1 MRVIIALVAAA
12 LSFSLNGCAR
22 PHQAAYA
29 HPVRSNWHPQSP
41 VRSNWHPQSRPSPQ
55 KLTKASLGKPTPP
68 IGKVPKH
75 IKPSMVKLSSPPNK
89 LPEPTTERPVP
100 PLPPKKPEQS
110 SSATPAS
117 IPSGEDSGT
126 VEQER
131 EAKFKAAEAKAKREG
146 VEALTSEDIDGLSL
160 EQIKKLRGY

>member
-1 MRVIIALVAAA
+1 MRVIIALIAVA

-22 PHQAAYA
+22 PNQAAYA
-29 HPVRSNWHPQSP
+29 QP
-41 VRSNWHPQSRPSPQ
+41 VRSNWHPQSRPSLP
-55 KLTKASLGKPTPP
+55 KLTRASLKKPTPP

-89 LPEPTTERPVP
+89 LPEPTTERPEP

-110 SSATPAS
+110 PSATPAS
-117 IPSGEDSGT
+117 VPSREDSGT
-126 VEQER
+126 VEQEG

-146 VEALTSEDIDGLSL
+146 VEALTGEDIDGLSL

>member
-1 MRVIIALVAAA
+1 MA
-12 LSFSLNGCAR
+12 
-22 PHQAAYA
+22 
-29 HPVRSNWHPQSP
+29 
-41 VRSNWHPQSRPSPQ
+41 
-55 KLTKASLGKPTPP
+55 
-68 IGKVPKH
+68 
-75 IKPSMVKLSSPPNK
+75 KLSSPPNK

-110 SSATPAS
+110 PSATPAS
-117 IPSGEDSGT
+117 VPSREDSGT
-126 VEQER
+126 VEQEK

>member
-1 MRVIIALVAAA
+1 MEGRITWGKVAFSAVA
-12 LSFSLNGCAR
+12 LSLSFNGCAR
-22 PHQAAYA
+22 PNRAAYA
-29 HPVRSNWHPQSP
+29 QP
-41 VRSNWHPQSRPSPQ
+41 VRSNWHPQSRPSLL

-68 IGKVPKH
+68 IGKVPKDS
-75 IKPSMVKLSSPPNK
+75 KTSVVKLSSPPNK
-89 LPEPTTERPVP
+89 LREPTTERPVP

-110 SSATPAS
+110 PSATPAS
-117 IPSGEDSGT
+117 VPSREDFGT

-131 EAKFKAAEAKAKREG
+131 EAKFNAAEAKAKREG

>member
-1 MRVIIALVAAA
+1 
-12 LSFSLNGCAR
+12 
-22 PHQAAYA
+22 
-29 HPVRSNWHPQSP
+29 
-41 VRSNWHPQSRPSPQ
+41 
-55 KLTKASLGKPTPP
+55 
-68 IGKVPKH
+68 
-75 IKPSMVKLSSPPNK
+75 MVKLSSPPNK
-89 LPEPTTERPVP
+89 LPEPTPVP

-117 IPSGEDSGT
+117 VPSREDFGT

-146 VEALTSEDIDGLSL
+146 VEALTGADIDGLSL